1 MTPTVLS
8 NYWNGALT
16 PSAADRTLDVEN
28 PSTGEVISRVP
39 LSPPEEVDRAVRA
52 AAATFPA
59 WRATP
64 VARRVQPLFR
74 LAERLRQEEEALCR
88 ILVAEM
94 GKSLPDARAE
104 MKRAIEN
111 VEAATAMPL
120 IQVGEVLTGASF
132 EMDGEVLPMP
142 LGVFGMIAPYN
153 FPAMVPFWFLPYAV
167 ATGNTFV
174 LKPSERVPNT
184 MQRIFE
190 ILDEVGL
197 PPGVVSMVHGDRTTA
212 EALIDHPDVRGISFV
227 GSTAVARQVAIRCAT
242 LGKRCQAFGS
252 AKNHLVVMPDAPMD
266 EAIRNMVTSC
276 YGCAGQRCMAAS
288 VIVAVGSRTCRE
300 VLDRFLDASRKVPVG
315 NPLDPRFADEAMLMG
330 PVISARHRQSILDR
344 IAEGVREGATLAL
357 DGRGLVVPDCPGGH
371 FLGPTVL
378 ADVRPGMACHR
389 QEIFGPVVA
398 VMEVASFDEAIRVIN
413 DHPYGNGASLYTR
426 SGYWERRF
434 KMEAQAGMLGINVGI
449 PAPVAFLPF
458 GGTRASM
465 LSDIKAQGR
474 EVVRFFTESR
484 IVTRRF
490 WPED

>member
-1 MTPTVLS
+1 MNPALLT
-8 NYWNGALT
+8 NYWNGSFV
-16 PSAADRTLDVEN
+16 PSTSERSLEVEN
-28 PSTGEVISRVP
+28 PSTGKVISRVP
-39 LSPPEEVDRAVRA
+39 LSTLEEVRA
-52 AAATFPA
+52 AVDAAAAAFPS

-111 VEAATAMPL
+111 VEAATAMPM
-120 IQVGEVLTGASF
+120 IQSGEILVEASF
-132 EMDGEVLPMP
+132 EMDGEVIPVP

-184 MQRIFE
+184 MQRIFQ

-197 PPGVVSMVHGDRTTA
+197 PPGVVSMVHGDRTAA
-212 EALIDHPDVRGISFV
+212 EALIDHPEVKGISFV
-227 GSTAVARQVAIRCAT
+227 GSTAVARQVAVRCAT
-242 LGKRCQAFGS
+242 LGKRFQAFGS
-252 AKNHLVVMPDAPMD
+252 AKNHLVVMPDAPLD
-266 EAIRNMVTSC
+266 ETVRNMVTSC

-288 VIVAVGSRTCRE
+288 VIVAVGSRTYRE
-300 VLDRFLDASRKVPVG
+300 VLERFLEASRKVPVG

-330 PVISARHRQSILDR
+330 PVISARHRQYILDR
-344 IAEGVREGATLAL
+344 VEEGIREGATLAL
-357 DGRGLVVPDCPGGH
+357 DGRGLVVPECPGGH

-378 ADVRPGMACHR
+378 SGVRPGMACHR

-398 VMEVASFDEAIRVIN
+398 MMQVESFDEAVEVIN
-413 DHPYGNGASLYTR
+413 RHPYGNGASLYTR
-426 SGYWERRF
+426 SGWWERRF
-434 KMEAQAGMLGINVGI
+434 KMEVQAGMLGINVGI

-458 GGTRASM
+458 GGTKASM
-465 LSDIKAQGR
+465 FSDVKAQGR

-484 IVTRRF
+484 IVTKRW
-490 WPED
+490 WPEG